1 MAQLCLAELNGRD
14 HIRGI
19 DNAANAKSSR
29 SGKPMVFA
37 AMLQWAQSLRSK
49 PADGPLGAGR
59 HAIIAGFLYLI
70 GYVVLDPVGIIGSKS
85 AFAIPAWNPQAG
97 LSFVLILLCGLRLF
111 PFLFI
116 APLLADIVNQPELLS
131 WQIEILSAFLIGTS
145 YSVLFLLLS
154 APKIHFRAS
163 WTSMRDLVLLMFA
176 AAAVSSVVAPGA
188 VGLLIL
194 SGSLSENSF
203 IAATVRYWLAD
214 MIGILGVTPFALLLW
229 DRRPALLSILELA
242 AQYAAIVAGLV
253 IVFGIFAE
261 QEFQLFYILFLPIVW
276 MAARGGIE
284 AVDGGIL
291 FLQVGWV
298 LGLQLFSAGRQD
310 MAAFQA
316 MILVLTVTGLALGV
330 LVTASRR
337 TEVQLRLHRESLAR
351 LGRLANV
358 GELAAAI
365 AHEVNQPLTAAGT
378 YMRVAL
384 DAIGSD
390 TPDIPLVEET
400 ATKAAAEVDR
410 AALVIR
416 RLRALVTLDR
426 SNREQCK
433 LHRIIQDTI
442 KLCQPDLD
450 RSNVKLGLVFATGA
464 PTVMIDVLQFQQVLL
479 NLIRNSIEAI
489 AECNDDRR
497 RSIWIKTKLV
507 EGGFVEIE
515 VADSG
520 PGFPSEFT
528 RDSFLPLTSTKP
540 GGLGIGLPLCT
551 TIVEAHGGTLWFDI
565 DAPGGAVHFT
575 LPNQETAVP

>member
-14 HIRGI
+14 HIRVI

-29 SGKPMVFA
+29 TGKPMVFA
-37 AMLQWAQSLRSK
+37 AMFQWAQSLRSK
-49 PADGPLGAGR
+49 PADVPLGAGR
-59 HAIIAGFLYLI
+59 HAIVAGFLYLV

-85 AFAIPAWNPQAG
+85 AFAIPVWNPQAG
-97 LSFVLILLCGLRLF
+97 LSLVLILLCGLRLL

-131 WQIEILSAFLIGTS
+131 WKIEILSALIIGTS

-154 APKIHFRAS
+154 TPKIHFRAS
-163 WTSMRDLVLLMFA
+163 LTSMRDLVLLMFA
-176 AAAVSSVVAPGA
+176 AAAVTSVVAPGC
-188 VGLLIL
+188 VGLLVL
-194 SGSLSENSF
+194 SGSLPADGF
-203 IAATVRYWLAD
+203 IPGTIRYWLAD

-229 DRRPALLSILELA
+229 DRRPALLSVVELA
-242 AQYAAIVAGLV
+242 AQYAAIVGGLV
-253 IVFGIFAE
+253 IIFGIFAE

-284 AVDGGIL
+284 AVDGGVL
-291 FLQVGWV
+291 FLQIGWV
-298 LGLQLFSAGRQD
+298 LGLQIFSAGRHD

-316 MILVLTVTGLALGV
+316 MILVLTVTGLTLGM
-330 LVTASRR
+330 LVTGNRR
-337 TEVQLRLHRESLAR
+337 TELQLRLHRESLAR
-351 LGRLANV
+351 LGRLANA
-358 GELAAAI
+358 GELAAAV

-390 TPDIPLVEET
+390 APDIPLVEET
-400 ATKAAAEVDR
+400 TTKAAAEVDR

-426 SNREQCK
+426 SSREECK

-450 RSNVKLGLVFATGA
+450 RFNVKLGLTFAAGA

-489 AECNDDRR
+489 AECNDNRR
-497 RSIWIKTKLV
+497 RSISIKTKIV
-507 EGGFVEIE
+507 EGGLVEIE

-520 PGFPSEFT
+520 PGFPNEFT
-528 RDSFLPLTSTKP
+528 RESFLPLTSTKP

-551 TIVEAHGGTLWFDI
+551 TIVEAHGGTLWLDI
-565 DAPGGAVHFT
+565 DAPGGSVHFT
-575 LPNQETAVP
+575 LPTLETAVP

>member
-1 MAQLCLAELNGRD
+1 
-14 HIRGI
+14 
-19 DNAANAKSSR
+19 
-29 SGKPMVFA
+29 MVFA

-49 PADGPLGAGR
+49 AADVPIGAGR

-70 GYVVLDPVGIIGSKS
+70 AYVALDPVGIIDDNSS
-85 AFAIPAWNPQAG
+85 FAIPSWNPQAG
-97 LSFVLILLCGLRLF
+97 LSFVLILLGGIRLF

-116 APLLADIVNQPELLS
+116 GPLLADIVNQPVLLP
-131 WQIEILSAFLIGTS
+131 WNFEILSALLIGTS
-145 YSVLFLLLS
+145 YSILFVLLS
-154 APKIHFRAS
+154 TPKIHFS
-163 WTSMRDLVLLMFA
+163 PSLMSMRDLVLLMFA
-176 AAAVSSVVAPGA
+176 AAAVSSVVAPGCI
-188 VGLLIL
+188 GLLIL
-194 SGSLSENSF
+194 AGSLSADSF
-203 IAATVRYWLAD
+203 VPATVRYWLGD

-229 DRRPALLSILELA
+229 DRRAALLSVLELA

-291 FLQVGWV
+291 FLQFGWI
-298 LGLQLFSAGRQD
+298 LGLKLFSTGRQD

-316 MILVLTVTGLALGV
+316 MILVLTVMGLALGM
-330 LVTASRR
+330 LVTGSRR
-337 TEVQLRLHRESLAR
+337 TELQLRLHRESLAR
-351 LGRLANV
+351 LGRLANA
-358 GELAAAI
+358 GELAAAV

-390 TPDIPLVEET
+390 APDIALVEET
-400 ATKAAAEVDR
+400 TTKAAGEVDR

-416 RLRALVTLDR
+416 RLRSLVTLDR

-433 LHRIIQDTI
+433 LHPVIQETI
-442 KLCQPDLD
+442 KLCQPNLD
-450 RSNVKLGLVFATGA
+450 RFNVKLSLTFAGGS
-464 PTVMIDVLQFQQVLL
+464 PTVMIDILQFQQVLL

-489 AECNDDRR
+489 AECNDDRQ
-497 RSIWIKTKLV
+497 RSIWIRTKII
-507 EGGFVEIE
+507 EGGFIEIE

-528 RDSFLPLTSTKP
+528 PDSFLPLTSTKP

-551 TIVEAHGGTLWFDI
+551 TIVEAHGGMLWFDI
-565 DAPGGAVHFT
+565 DGPGGSVHFT
-575 LPNQETAVP
+575 VPNLEAAVP

>member
-1 MAQLCLAELNGRD
+1 MAQRCLAEPNVCD

-19 DNAANAKSSR
+19 DNAMTAKSSR
-29 SGKPMVFA
+29 TGKPMVFA

-49 PADGPLGAGR
+49 AADVPIRAGR

-70 GYVVLDPVGIIGSKS
+70 AYVVLDPVGIIDDKS
-85 AFAIPAWNPQAG
+85 SFAIPSWNPQAG
-97 LSFVLILLCGLRLF
+97 LSFVLILLCGLRLW

-116 APLLADIVNQPELLS
+116 GPLLADIVNQPVLLP
-131 WQIEILSAFLIGTS
+131 WEVEILSALLIGTS
-145 YSVLFLLLS
+145 YSVLFLLLNT
-154 APKIHFRAS
+154 PKIRFS
-163 WTSMRDLVLLMFA
+163 PSLTSMRDLVLLMFA
-176 AAAVSSVVAPGA
+176 AAAVSSVVAPGRI
-188 VGLLIL
+188 GLLIL
-194 SGSLSENSF
+194 TGSLPAGAF
-203 IAATVRYWLAD
+203 VAATVRYWLGD

-229 DRRPALLSILELA
+229 DRRRALLSVLELA
-242 AQYAAIVAGLV
+242 AQYAAIVAGLI

-316 MILVLTVTGLALGV
+316 MILVLTIMGLALGV
-330 LVTASRR
+330 LVTGSRR
-337 TEVQLRLHRESLAR
+337 TELQLRLHRESLAR
-351 LGRLANV
+351 LGRLANA
-358 GELAAAI
+358 GELAAAV

-390 TPDIPLVEET
+390 VPDIALVEET
-400 ATKAAAEVDR
+400 TTKAAVEVDR

-426 SNREQCK
+426 SNRERCK
-433 LHRIIQDTI
+433 LHRTIQETI
-442 KLCQPDLD
+442 KLCQPNLH
-450 RSNVKLGLVFATGA
+450 RFNMKLGLTFTAGA
-464 PTVMIDVLQFQQVLL
+464 PIVMIDVLQVQQVLL

-489 AECNDDRR
+489 AECNDDRP
-497 RSIWIKTKLV
+497 RSIWIKTKFV
-507 EGGFVEIE
+507 EDGFIEIE

-528 RDSFLPLTSTKP
+528 RDSFLPLTSTKS

-551 TIVEAHGGTLWFDI
+551 TIVEAHGGRLWFDI
-565 DAPGGAVHFT
+565 DAPGGSVHFT
-575 LPNQETAVP
+575 LPNFDTAVP